1 MRRSKVS
8 ILRTKPAT
16 VLADYH
22 ELMNLAGYQ
31 QTIARDADTALKV
44 NISWHFFF
52 PGSSTTPWQLDG
64 VIRAMT
70 RDGYDPRLI
79 HACHNRTVVI
89 DAHLGERENKQLN
102 VVEAHGLRN
111 VHLYEGDEAWINIR
125 DAVGDLTKKF
135 LCLNEVY
142 PDGFLIPRRFIGE
155 NIIHLPTVKTH
166 VFTTTTGAMK
176 NAFGGLLNERRH
188 WTHPVI
194 HETLVDLLMIQKAI
208 HRGIFAV
215 MDGTFA
221 GDGPGPRC
229 MVPHVKNVILAS
241 DDQVAIDAVAAR
253 LMGLDPMSIKFI
265 RLAHDLGLGCGD
277 PRDIEIVGDQ
287 SAAAENWHFAG
298 PFRKMTF
305 ASRMQHQIYWGP
317 LRTPIEWSLKTVLAP
332 WAYVASVA
340 YHDSFW
346 YPVKA
351 RSLMRDVLA
360 SDWGRLFRH
369 WEQVTPDAQGYPVVP
384 DTGATIRRTG
394 VRALARSMGVLAT
407 CVSEA
412 PEFGRRKR
420 HRAAVAEGAG
430 KAGPQ

>member
-1 MRRSKVS
+1 MPTPRSKVA
-8 ILRTKPAT
+8 ILRTTPAT

-22 ELMNLAGYQ
+22 ALMNLAGYQ
-31 QTIARDADTALKV
+31 DVIARDVDTALKV

-64 VIRAMT
+64 VIRAMQQ
-70 RDGYDPRLI
+70 DGYSASLL

-89 DAHLGERENKQLN
+89 DAHLGERENKQIDVTL
-102 VVEAHGLRN
+102 AHGLRN
-111 VHLYEGDEAWINIR
+111 IHLYEGDERWINIR
-125 DAVGDLTKKF
+125 EAVGDLTKKF
-135 LCLNEVY
+135 LCLNDVY
-142 PDGFLIPRRFIGE
+142 PDGFMIPRRFLGE
-155 NIIHLPTVKTH
+155 NIIHLPTIKTH

-208 HRGIFAV
+208 HRGVFAV

-241 DDQVAIDAVAAR
+241 ADQVAIDAVAAK
-253 LMGLDPMSIKFI
+253 LMGFDPLSIKYI

-277 PRDIEIVGDQ
+277 PREIDIVGDTA
-287 SAAAENWHFAG
+287 AAAENWRFTG

-317 LRTPIEWSLKTVLAP
+317 LKKPIEWSLKTVLAP
-332 WAYVASVA
+332 WAYVASVV

-346 YPVKA
+346 YPMLA
-351 RSLMRDVLA
+351 RQKMSRVL
-360 SDWGRLFRH
+360 SSPWGRLFRH
-369 WEQVTPDAQGYPVVP
+369 WEHVQSDGRGYPVIP
-384 DTGATIRRTG
+384 EEGARIERTG
-394 VRALARSMGVLAT
+394 LRALGRSLGILAT
-407 CVSEA
+407 CIKEA
-412 PEFGRRKR
+412 PEIASRRR
-420 HRAAVAEGAG
+420 HRV
-430 KAGPQ
+430 KT